1 MTSMGK
7 KPHRAVRRKS
17 AAVVETTLPTFSESL
32 QLVRK
37 GGKPKPEILKPK
49 EIAGTMVPQTL
60 GALSNPGIAH
70 AAVFRGSRAA
80 QVSSYSIWPTDPTK
94 MVREQADGT
103 RTIGRLVGGRFR
115 ALHTDKPNR

>member
-1 MTSMGK
+1 MASTRK
-7 KPHRAVRRKS
+7 KPLRTVRKK
-17 AAVVETTLPTFSESL
+17 AAVVVETKLPTFSENL

-37 GGKPKPEILKPK
+37 GERPKPEILKPK

-70 AAVFRGSRAA
+70 GVVFRGSRAA
-80 QVSSYSIWPTDPTK
+80 QVSSYSIWPMDPTK

-115 ALHTDKPNR
+115 ASNPDK